1 MGQEI
6 ILSNVYQRRKTMKTN
21 SIFHYGYCLLLSMY
35 PLNSQEVDFTIEEK
49 TQAKQSILKSFYK
62 ELPDNVKKLPYDSL
76 IKYVDKYTYLINT
89 VERNHW
95 LNPQKTD
102 RGRIGYH
109 HKRLDVQRITHV
121 QFEGDAYSA
130 GLMKGDC
137 IEQVNKR
144 IPSDRIEWDRIVEG
158 DSGTAIQFT
167 VTDEAN
173 RESTLHLLK
182 NYIDENEIIACK
194 IGRTAIIRF
203 EDFHR
208 NIHTKFRQASMV
220 LVPEAI
226 DNLILDMRDNN
237 GGLVLESEFIANEF
251 MNKKVPLCRF
261 QYRDSTST
269 TYSTF
274 ERYGIWAHLDKIYVL
289 VNEETASA
297 GEMLSGTLSTMKK
310 TEVVGTTTYGK
321 GVMQSHFPITK
332 NTDMCL
338 TVAEFFPGGVL
349 KLDGI
354 GVIPQRPLKSLEQC
368 QLLSR
373 REILNLRQEYTVPSV
388 EAFQDPRLKGNE
400 NLASYIWDIRGDLFL
415 ILYKELYKK

>member
-1 MGQEI
+1 MRLI
-6 ILSNVYQRRKTMKTN
+6 IQSNVYQRRNTMKTN
-21 SIFHYGYCLLLSMY
+21 RIFHYGYCLLLSMY
-35 PLNSQEVDFTIEEK
+35 PLNSQENDFTIEEK
-49 TQAKQSILKSFYK
+49 AQAKKSILESFYK
-62 ELPDNVKKLPYDSL
+62 VLPDNVKKLSYDSL

-89 VERNHW
+89 VERNNW

-102 RGRIGYH
+102 RARIGYY
-109 HKRLDVQRITHV
+109 HKRLDVQRITYV

-158 DSGTAIQFT
+158 DSGTVIQFT

-173 RESTLHLLK
+173 RESTLPLQK
-182 NYIDENEIIACK
+182 NYLDENEIITYK
-194 IGRTAIIRF
+194 LGRTAIIRF

-208 NIHTKFRQASMV
+208 NIHTKFIQASML
-220 LVPEAI
+220 LVPETI
-226 DNLILDMRDNN
+226 DTLVLDMRDNN
-237 GGLVLESEFIANEF
+237 GGLVSESDHIASEF

-274 ERYGIWAHLDKIYVL
+274 ERHGMWAHLDKLYVL

-321 GVMQSHFPITK
+321 GVMQSHFPVTK
-332 NTDMCL
+332 NTYMCL

-354 GVIPQRPLKSLEQC
+354 GVIPKRPLRSLEPC

-373 REILNLRQEYTVPSV
+373 REILNLRQEYTVPSI
-388 EAFQDPRLKGNE
+388 EAFQDPRLKANE
-400 NLASYIWDIRGDLFL
+400 HLASYIWDIRGDLFS

>member
-1 MGQEI
+1 
-6 ILSNVYQRRKTMKTN
+6 MKTN
-21 SIFHYGYCLLLSMY
+21 RIFHYGYCLLLSMY

-49 TQAKQSILKSFYK
+49 AHAKKSILESFYK
-62 ELPDNVKKLPYDSL
+62 VLPENVKKLPYDSL

-89 VERNHW
+89 DERNRW

-102 RGRIGYH
+102 RARIGYSH
-109 HKRLDVQRITHV
+109 NLLDKQRITYI

-144 IPSDRIEWDRIVEG
+144 IPSDKNEWDRIIEG

-173 RESTLHLLK
+173 RESTLPLQK
-182 NYIDENEIIACK
+182 NYIDENEIIAFK
-194 IGRTAIIRF
+194 LGRTAIIRF
-203 EDFHR
+203 EDFHQ
-208 NIHTKFRQASMV
+208 NIHTKFIQASML
-220 LVPEAI
+220 LVPETI
-226 DNLILDMRDNN
+226 DTLILDMRDNN
-237 GGLVLESEFIANEF
+237 GGLVRESDHIASEF
-251 MNKKVPLCRF
+251 MNKKVPLCTF
-261 QYRDSTST
+261 KYRDSTST

-274 ERYGIWAHLDKIYVL
+274 ERHGMWAHLDKLYVL
-289 VNEETASA
+289 INEETASA

-321 GVMQSHFPITK
+321 GVMQTHFPITK
-332 NTDMCL
+332 NTYLCL

-354 GVIPQRPLKSLEQC
+354 GVIPKRPLRSLEPS

-373 REILNLRQEYTVPSV
+373 REIIHLRQEYTVPSEV
-388 EAFQDPRLKGNE
+388 ALQDPRIAGKE
-400 NLASYIWDIRGDLFL
+400 YLAQYIWDIRGDLFS
-415 ILYKELYKK
+415 ILYKELYKQ

>member
-1 MGQEI
+1 
-6 ILSNVYQRRKTMKTN
+6 MKTN
-21 SIFHYGYCLLLSMY
+21 RIFHYGYCLLLSMY

-49 TQAKQSILKSFYK
+49 AHAKKSILESFYK
-62 ELPDNVKKLPYDSL
+62 VLPENVKILPYDSL

-89 VERNHW
+89 DERNRW

-102 RGRIGYH
+102 RARIGYYNNI
-109 HKRLDVQRITHV
+109 LDKQRITQV

-144 IPSDRIEWDRIVEG
+144 IPSDKNEWDRIIEG

-173 RESTLHLLK
+173 RESTLPLQK
-182 NYIDENEIIACK
+182 NYIDENEIIAFK
-194 IGRTAIIRF
+194 LGRTAILKF
-203 EDFHR
+203 EDFHQ
-208 NIHTKFRQASMV
+208 NIHTKFIQASML
-220 LVPEAI
+220 LVPETI
-226 DNLILDMRDNN
+226 DTLILDMRDNN
-237 GGLVLESEFIANEF
+237 GGLVRESDHIASEF

-261 QYRDSTST
+261 KYRDSTST

-274 ERYGIWAHLDKIYVL
+274 ERHGIWSHLDKVYVL
-289 VNEETASA
+289 INGETASA

-321 GVMQSHFPITK
+321 GVMQTHFPITN
-332 NTDMCL
+332 NTYLCL
-338 TVAEFFPGGVL
+338 TVAEYFPGGVL
-349 KLDGI
+349 KIDGI
-354 GVIPQRPLKSLEQC
+354 GVIPKRPLRPLEPC

-373 REILNLRQEYTVPSV
+373 REIIHLRQEYTVPS
-388 EAFQDPRLKGNE
+388 EQAFQDPRIAGKE
-400 NLASYIWDIRGDLFL
+400 YLAQYIWDIRGDLFS
-415 ILYKELYKK
+415 ILHKELYK